1 MDPDSGLCTGCL
13 RTLDE
18 IGAWSLL
25 DDEDKRA
32 VWRSIASRRS
42 AAAGRTADA
51 SASGTE
57 ADGGH

>member
-1 MDPDSGLCTGCL
+1 M

-32 VWRSIASRRS
+32 VWQRIASRRS
-42 AAAGRTADA
+42 AIAGRTAA
-51 SASGTE
+51 ISGTE
-57 ADGGH
+57 TDGEH